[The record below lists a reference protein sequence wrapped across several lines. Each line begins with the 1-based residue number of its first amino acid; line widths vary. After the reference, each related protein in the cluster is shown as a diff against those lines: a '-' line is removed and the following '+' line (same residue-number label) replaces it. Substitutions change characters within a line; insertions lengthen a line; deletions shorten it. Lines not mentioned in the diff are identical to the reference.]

1 MAEAVTIAR
10 PYAVAVYRLAKEKS
24 ALAKWSE
31 MLGFASTVST
41 DAQMRALIEDPKLA
55 SADIERLFLLVCGD
69 KLDVSGQN
77 LIKLLVEYG
86 RLALMPEITMIYEEL
101 KAQEEGTLD
110 AEITAAAKL
119 DDAQIKTLV
128 SQLQARF
135 GKKVETTVKVDPDII
150 GGIKIVVGDTVID
163 ASVRGR
169 LQELAYT
176 LKG

>member
-1 MAEAVTIAR
+1 MAEAITIAR
-10 PYAVAVYRLAKEKS
+10 PYAVAVFRLAKEKN

-31 MLGFASTVST
+31 MLGFAAAVAQ
-41 DAQMRALIEDPKLA
+41 DAQMRALIDDPKLA
-55 SADIERLFLLVCGD
+55 SSDIERMFLSVCGD
-69 KLDVSGQN
+69 KLDETGIN

-86 RLALMPEITMIYEEL
+86 RLALVPEVALAFETL
-101 KAQEEGTLD
+101 KAQDEGSLD
-110 AEITAAAKL
+110 AEITSAAKL
-119 DDAQIKTLV
+119 SDAEVKTLV
-128 SQLQARF
+128 TQLQTKF
-135 GKKVETTVKVDPDII
+135 GKKVDATVKVDADII